1 MIKTVNPEMEAAAK
15 EAERLYGDILY
26 MEHPVS
32 GRHHPA
38 PRTSRAAQFSPF
50 AALTGYDDVIR
61 ETARLTDEKP
71 ELSEEQ
77 KQHLDEVIAEVMNS
91 PEAKRVMI
99 TYFQSDERKQGG
111 SFASVT
117 TTIRKAGS
125 VYLETAER
133 KKIPL
138 EDIIDLIEA
147 SDEQ

>member
-1 MIKTVNPEMEAAAK
+1 MNKTVNSEMEEAAK
-15 EAERLYGDILY
+15 EAERRYGDILY

-32 GRHHPA
+32 KGHHPA

-77 KQHLDEVIAEVMNS
+77 KQHLDQVIAEVMNS
-91 PEAKRVMI
+91 PQPKRVMI
-99 TYFQSDERKQGG
+99 TYFESDERKQGG
-111 SFASVT
+111 SFASVK
-117 TTIRKAGS
+117 TTIRRVS
-125 VYLETAER
+125 SMYLETAER

-138 EDIIDLIEA
+138 EDIIDLIETD
-147 SDEQ
+147 DE

>member
-1 MIKTVNPEMEAAAK
+1 M
-15 EAERLYGDILY
+15 
-26 MEHPVS
+26 
-32 GRHHPA
+32 
-38 PRTSRAAQFSPF
+38 
-50 AALTGYDDVIR
+50 IR

-77 KQHLDEVIAEVMNS
+77 KQHLDEVIGEVMNS
-91 PEAKRVMI
+91 PEPKRVMI
-99 TYFQSDERKQGG
+99 TYFESDERKQGG

-147 SDEQ
+147 NDEQ

>member
-1 MIKTVNPEMEAAAK
+1 MSTYDRIIDHVHHTSDRRPHMSMIN
-15 EAERLYGDILY
+15 
-26 MEHPVS
+26 
-32 GRHHPA
+32 
-38 PRTSRAAQFSPF
+38 RAAQFSPF

-77 KQHLDEVIAEVMNS
+77 KQHLDEVIGEVMNS

-99 TYFQSDERKQGG
+99 TYFQSDERKHGG

-138 EDIIDLIEA
+138 EDIIDLIEV